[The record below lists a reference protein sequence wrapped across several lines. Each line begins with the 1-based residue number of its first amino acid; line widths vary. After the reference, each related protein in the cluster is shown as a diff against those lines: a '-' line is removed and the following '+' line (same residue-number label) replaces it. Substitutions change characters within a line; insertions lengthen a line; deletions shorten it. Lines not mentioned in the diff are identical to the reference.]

1 MECNCK
7 SGKFWMGLGLGTV
20 LGVVAYCCMKSDKAR
35 ILKEKMSCATKQAAE
50 KAGEW
55 MSNATEKEV

>member
-1 MECNCK
+1 
-7 SGKFWMGLGLGTV
+7 MGLGLGTV

-55 MSNATEKEV
+55 MSNAKDKEV